1 MPRRRPALLAA
12 VAAIAVAAPP
22 LAAVPAQAQEAGPS
36 AQVIR
41 TSYGIPH
48 ITADDFESLAFG
60 QAFAAAEDIACSL
73 ADTLLTARGERSR
86 WFGPDERYT
95 DEVTLS
101 ATNLQVDAFAKGLR
115 QRQVVEE
122 LLADDVRGPSAEM
135 REMVRGY
142 VAGVNAYL
150 ADVGG
155 AAGITDPAC
164 RGAGWVQQA
173 EEIDLYYGIYF
184 ANLLASAGVFV
195 PQIVGAD
202 PPTADEPGIP
212 DIPVSAASVDRD
224 AVLTAL
230 GRDPDEPF
238 GSNGTALGGDATT
251 TGRGMVLGNPHFPW
265 NGRYRFTQTHL
276 RIPGEYEVAG
286 GMLHG
291 SPVVNI
297 GWTEGVAWTHTVST
311 AYRFTPYEFQL
322 VPGAPTRYLTPEGPK
337 ELERDVVEVVVRN
350 EDGSL
355 STVEEDLYRTHLGY
369 VIEAPEIFLTWSPA
383 QVWALRDAN
392 AEHLKTLDV
401 FHEMAK
407 ARTVGEL
414 AEAQDRTAGLPWV
427 NTMAADSGGDALYA
441 DNSVVPNVPDEL
453 VERCATAVGRVLF
466 ELARLPG
473 LSGTLPDCDW
483 RDDADAARPGIF
495 GPANLPDTTRR
506 DWVVN
511 ANDSYW
517 LPNPEQPLEGFDRII
532 GCEQCVRSLRTRM
545 VYRYV
550 MDRLAGSDGFGGPDL
565 FTHEQLQRI
574 QHENRVFAAELA
586 REGDDLQDVCTAAG
600 GGAACTVLAGWDGQ
614 DDVDS
619 VGAHVFREF
628 WLRTPSDRW
637 EVPFSADDPVG
648 TPRDLDEGN
657 ADVVAAME
665 EAIAFLQDE
674 GIPFDAPLGSL
685 QKAGDPGAPDVG
697 LGGGP
702 GGTGNASVLS
712 TDERADTDALYG
724 IWYGSSH
731 IQAVAFDDDGVD
743 AATILTYGQSVD
755 PTRASSGDQTRLF
768 GQERWVDF
776 AFERDEVLDDAQ
788 ECYVVDPGGRTD
800 VSCAAIAAAERGGAT
815 PPVQARATLPATGP
829 AALVPLAGLALA
841 VGGLA
846 LRRRRTATR

>member
-1 MPRRRPALLAA
+1 MPRRRPALLAVLTA
-12 VAAIAVAAPP
+12 LAVAAPP
-22 LAAVPAQAQEAGPS
+22 LAAAPAQAQEAGPS

-48 ITADDFESLAFG
+48 VTADDLESLGFG
-60 QAFAAAEDIACSL
+60 QGFGAAEDVVCSL

-95 DEVTLS
+95 DEVTLR
-101 ATNLQVDAFAKGLR
+101 ATNLQVDAFVTSLR
-115 QRQVVEE
+115 QRQVVEA
-122 LLADDVRGPSAEM
+122 LLADDVRGPSAEI

-142 VAGVNAYL
+142 VAGVNAHL

-155 AAGITDPAC
+155 PAGVTDPAC
-164 RGAGWVQQA
+164 RGAQWVRPA
-173 EEIDLYYGIYF
+173 TEIDLYYGIYL

-195 PQIVGAD
+195 PQIVDAD
-202 PPTADEPGIP
+202 PPTADEPGLP

-224 AVLTAL
+224 VLLTAL
-230 GRDPDEPF
+230 GRDPERAF

-286 GMLHG
+286 AMLHG

-297 GWTEGVAWTHTVST
+297 GWNEGVAWTHTVST
-311 AYRFTPYEFQL
+311 AFRFTPYEYQL
-322 VPGAPTRYLTPEGPK
+322 VPGAPTTYLTPGGPK
-337 ELERDVVEVVVRN
+337 QLERDVVEVVVRN
-350 EDGSL
+350 DDGSL
-355 STVEEDLYRTHLGY
+355 GTVQEDLYRTEVGY

-383 QVWALRDAN
+383 QLWALREAN

-414 AEAQDRTAGLPWV
+414 AEAQDRTAGIPWV

-453 VERCATAVGRVLF
+453 VERCATPVGRVLF
-466 ELARLPG
+466 QLAGLPG
-473 LSGTLPDCDW
+473 LSGTMPGCDW
-483 RDDADAARPGIF
+483 LTDADAARPGIF

-517 LPNPEQPLEGFDRII
+517 LPHPEQPLEGFDRII

-550 MDRLAGSDGFGGPDL
+550 MDRLDGSDGYGGPAL

-574 QHENRVFAAELA
+574 QHEDRVFAAELA

-600 GGAACTVLAGWDGQ
+600 GGAACSVLAGWNGQ

-628 WLRTPSDRW
+628 WVRTPSARW
-637 EVPFSADDPVG
+637 GVPFSADDPVG
-648 TPRDLDEGN
+648 TPRDLDEDN
-657 ADVVAAME
+657 ADVVSAMRR
-665 EAIAFLQDE
+665 AVQYLQDE
-674 GIPFDAPLGSL
+674 GIAFDAPLGSL

-702 GGTGNASVLS
+702 GSTGNANVLS
-712 TDERADTDALYG
+712 TSDRADTDALYG
-724 IWYGSSH
+724 VWYGSSH
-731 IQAVAFDDDGVD
+731 IQAVAFEDDGVD

-755 PTRASSGDQTRLF
+755 RTRASSGDQTRLF
-768 GQERWVDF
+768 GQEKWVDF
-776 AFERDEVLDDAQ
+776 AFEREEVLDDAQ
-788 ECYVVDPGGRTD
+788 ECYLVDAGGRTD
-800 VSCAAIAAAERGGAT
+800 VDCAALAAAERGGA
-815 PPVQARATLPATGP
+815 PAPVQARATLPATGP
-829 AALVPLAGLALA
+829 AALAPLAGLALVA
-841 VGGLA
+841 GGLV
-846 LRRRRTATR
+846 LRRRRSATR